1 MVSHHKNNS
10 ELIKLLRDEDGT
22 GKIVVVDV
30 AAEFFAVVGENL
42 MKFALI
48 HKYGSN
54 RKDFLEGITNN
65 FYSECFK
72 CGLNLGAMY
81 NIIICYKCNLFAD
94 GYHQYPL
101 ICHNCCKKKLKRGEM
116 KYTFCDIC
124 NHPVTHL
131 GITPFS

>member
-1 MVSHHKNNS
+1 MLNLPLDINIVILSYLSYNNLQFLANKT
-10 ELIKLLRDEDGT
+10 LISK
-22 GKIVVVDV
+22 
-30 AAEFFAVVGENL
+30 NL
-42 MKFALI
+42 MKFVLI

-124 NHPVTHL
+124 NHSVTHL